1 MATKKAIQDAYPM
14 QNPSLQ
20 TFFWAFYGMCHIRM
34 PCASRWLVWRRWW
47 SRASMRPPCS
57 IAAPAKAIC
66 VPTPRFDPVLC
77 SIAAGSKI
85 FRVLLSRV
93 VKSPLTNCQGM
104 PLRRGTD
111 DKLYYSN
118 RRFRLTDKHHQHSNP
133 SLGSRQPKPKRR
145 KSTAAFMVR
154 AIKRRVSP

>member
-1 MATKKAIQDAYPM
+1 MFGTAGGVEPITLARHAKKPQPTADDH
-14 QNPSLQ
+14 SLKS
-20 TFFWAFYGMCHIRM
+20 T
-34 PCASRWLVWRRWW
+34 
-47 SRASMRPPCS
+47 SRASIRPPCS

-77 SIAAGSKI
+77 SIAAGSRI

-93 VKSPLTNCQGM
+93 VNIPQTNCQGM
-104 PLRRGTD
+104 PLRRSID

-118 RRFRLTDKHHQHSNP
+118 RRFRLLGKQHQRSKP
-133 SLGSRQPKPKRR
+133 SLESREPNPKRR

>member
-1 MATKKAIQDAYPM
+1 MYGTGGRVEPITLARHAKKPQPTAAD
-14 QNPSLQ
+14 
-20 TFFWAFYGMCHIRM
+20 H
-34 PCASRWLVWRRWW
+34 SRKST

-57 IAAPAKAIC
+57 IAAPVKAIC

-77 SIAAGSKI
+77 SIAAGSRI
-85 FRVLLSRV
+85 FCVLSPRV
-93 VKSPLTNCQGM
+93 VNNSHTNRQGM

-111 DKLYYSN
+111 DKLSHSN
-118 RRFRLTDKHHQHSNP
+118 RRFRLTDKYHQRSKP